1 MPGALVLLALFGLP
15 PAGGAAQ
22 DREEILSY
30 HVEIEVRP
38 GGSMLVTEEITVRA
52 LGDEIRRGIY
62 RDFPTSFPRE
72 SGFGRIEAPFEPE
85 TVLRNGVEEPHTL
98 TAIGGPIGRGGVRVR
113 IGDPDVVLAPGIHTY
128 TIRYLTDRWVSFGS
142 DSDRLYWNVTGNA
155 WSFPIRSASA
165 RVRIDEVRAA
175 PELEAWTGPEGST
188 AGDVENV
195 WDPATR
201 TATFATTRSL
211 APGEGLTARITFGS
225 GQLTPPSEAQREAW
239 FALDWG
245 AYVESGWVVLLVI
258 AVYLVMWR
266 RVGVDPIGR
275 PSGARQEPP
284 AGFSPAA
291 LGYLERRGYDMS
303 HFAAALVSMAVKG
316 AIRIER
322 DDDTWRLHNVDGAVD
337 LSAEER
343 AVFDALL
350 GGRRRITLAQ
360 SEHQT
365 LSTAMQAFRR
375 RLSEELEDV
384 YFENNRGWFL
394 AGLLV
399 SVLGLGVL
407 AWRWRF
413 GVEPVSIFLA
423 VWLTGWTAGVVM
435 IGKQVVT
442 LFRAARADGGV
453 IWGGFIF
460 LALFSLPFIA
470 AEIGVS
476 AMLLTMMPTHLVL
489 AALAVGVTNVVFYHL
504 LERPTLRGRGVLDQ
518 LEGFRAYL
526 SGNGDRRR
534 PASSGTPG
542 AFERFLP
549 HAIALGLETRWA
561 EGFGDALRATARAAS
576 DARVIPWYDH
586 RTPDRKFSPVSFA
599 SSLGTTLASKLSSS
613 SSPPSSGGSGGS
625 SGGGSS
631 GGGGGG
637 GGGGG
642 W

>member
-1 MPGALVLLALFGLP
+1 
-15 PAGGAAQ
+15 
-22 DREEILSY
+22 
-30 HVEIEVRP
+30 
-38 GGSMLVTEEITVRA
+38 
-52 LGDEIRRGIY
+52 
-62 RDFPTSFPRE
+62 
-72 SGFGRIEAPFEPE
+72 
-85 TVLRNGVEEPHTL
+85 
-98 TAIGGPIGRGGVRVR
+98 
-113 IGDPDVVLAPGIHTY
+113 
-128 TIRYLTDRWVSFGS
+128 VS
-142 DSDRLYWNVTGNA
+142 L
-155 WSFPIRSASA
+155 
-165 RVRIDEVRAA
+165 
-175 PELEAWTGPEGST
+175 
-188 AGDVENV
+188 
-195 WDPATR
+195 
-201 TATFATTRSL
+201 
-211 APGEGLTARITFGS
+211 
-225 GQLTPPSEAQREAW
+225 
-239 FALDWG
+239 
-245 AYVESGWVVLLVI
+245 
-258 AVYLVMWR
+258 
-266 RVGVDPIGR
+266 
-275 PSGARQEPP
+275 
-284 AGFSPAA
+284 
-291 LGYLERRGYDMS
+291 
-303 HFAAALVSMAVKG
+303 
-316 AIRIER
+316 
-322 DDDTWRLHNVDGAVD
+322 
-337 LSAEER
+337 
-343 AVFDALL
+343 
-350 GGRRRITLAQ
+350 
-360 SEHQT
+360 
-365 LSTAMQAFRR
+365 
-375 RLSEELEDV
+375 
-384 YFENNRGWFL
+384 
-394 AGLLV
+394 
-399 SVLGLGVL
+399 
-407 AWRWRF
+407 
-413 GVEPVSIFLA
+413 FLA

-460 LALFSLPFIA
+460 LTLFSLPFIA

-476 AMLLTMMPTHLVL
+476 AMLLTMMPSHLVL

-599 SSLGTTLASKLSSS
+599 SSLGTALASKLSSS